1 MTDFDIFMAWL
12 ETTLAAYRNIAMFF
26 FSSVAFIWA
35 MIKICL
41 SIYSAIAN
49 KAKLGQRHEFQ
60 AGYFDTQE
68 ARYDRL
74 LDMYTELKKDFC
86 ELENKALNA
95 EIARLNKG

>member
-1 MTDFDIFMAWL
+1 MNEVEIFFATYKNTAW
-12 ETTLAAYRNIAMFF
+12 AF
-26 FSSVAFIWA
+26 FSSIAFIWA

-41 SIYSAIAN
+41 SIYRAIEN
-49 KAKLGQRHEFQ
+49 RAKLGQRHEFQ

-95 EIARLNKG
+95 EIARLKG